1 MSAFAKIFISEGCPS
16 HHGVSYENIY
26 CIEMKKVR
34 YHMTVHIIA
43 EVRSFG
49 TKLLQGKLSKI

>member
-1 MSAFAKIFISEGCPS
+1 MSAFPKIFISEGCPS

-26 CIEMKKVR
+26 CIKMKKVR

-43 EVRSFG
+43 EVRDIILKFWY
-49 TKLLQGKLSKI
+49 